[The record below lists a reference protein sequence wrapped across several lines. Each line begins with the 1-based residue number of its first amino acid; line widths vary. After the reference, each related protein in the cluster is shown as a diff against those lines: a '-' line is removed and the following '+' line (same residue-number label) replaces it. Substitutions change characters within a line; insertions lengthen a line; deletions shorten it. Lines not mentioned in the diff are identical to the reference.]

1 MELDEPHLLSAALVV
16 GCAQLER
23 PVVCLRAGALH
34 KLIRFLGELLPSK
47 EARVGENFRANLF
60 VKFGEFRQK
69 LIADFNNPHGQLCS
83 IRHYAVK
90 GIF

>member
-1 MELDEPHLLSAALVV
+1 M
-16 GCAQLER
+16 R
-23 PVVCLRAGALH
+23 P
-34 KLIRFLGELLPSK
+34 ELLK
-47 EARVGENFRANLF
+47 KARVGENLRPNPF